1 MEKWKHKRK
10 IYWKLRTQLLVLFL
24 VLTIVPL
31 IIFSILIYRNS
42 VKSITE
48 QAQGYFMQSVEK
60 SSVIVDKEFDYIDEF
75 AQKLNIDS
83 RLYEIFK
90 NLDKTDEVSLMN
102 ANSRITAILDAYK
115 PWGSNIYSVHLV
127 TSYFR
132 FGEEDKNFYPKG
144 AFMNSRLEKEAREA
158 KGSVCWIPTYSYTDM
173 FGINNLTDTQ
183 VEYGSLFTAVCQ
195 MNFCDV
201 SSGRVERLSESVERP
216 ILVINY
222 TEEFLMSLIR
232 RYGAKDIVSDADY
245 LVIDR
250 EGNVICSSDPAYDAS
265 HRYQAD
271 WLGTLKKGTNSGYTT
286 EKDGREKYMV
296 TYAQSE
302 ITDWLVV
309 ARVPVHLLIQDVERN
324 IRSYIIA
331 IMVILLLLSAVSSY
345 MISRY
350 INRKIYGTIHMI
362 DQVGTGQ
369 FGSLIT
375 YDDRDEFSF
384 FYEKLNEMSRNIK
397 ALIHENY
404 EVKLQQKDFEIMI
417 LTIQLNPHFLYN
429 TLNIINWTCLAGDT
443 PKASRMIVDLS
454 RMLQYTSQSRKQL
467 VHLKDEIDWLKRY
480 IEIMQIRYENQFEVN
495 FDIPEELMEK
505 EVPKLFLQPLVENAI
520 VHGFKNSEEKGI
532 LEISAETDEEN
543 ICFTVEDNGAGMTQQ
558 RVKEVLEFTG
568 TSIGVAN
575 TDRRIKIL
583 YGEAYGVSLHSQLGE
598 GTAVVV
604 TIPK

>member
-1 MEKWKHKRK
+1 M
-10 IYWKLRTQLLVLFL
+10 
-24 VLTIVPL
+24 
-31 IIFSILIYRNS
+31 
-42 VKSITE
+42 
-48 QAQGYFMQSVEK
+48 
-60 SSVIVDKEFDYIDEF
+60 
-75 AQKLNIDS
+75 
-83 RLYEIFK
+83 
-90 NLDKTDEVSLMN
+90 
-102 ANSRITAILDAYK
+102 
-115 PWGSNIYSVHLV
+115 
-127 TSYFR
+127 
-132 FGEEDKNFYPKG
+132 
-144 AFMNSRLEKEAREA
+144 
-158 KGSVCWIPTYSYTDM
+158 
-173 FGINNLTDTQ
+173 
-183 VEYGSLFTAVCQ
+183 
-195 MNFCDV
+195 
-201 SSGRVERLSESVERP
+201 
-216 ILVINY
+216 
-222 TEEFLMSLIR
+222 
-232 RYGAKDIVSDADY
+232 
-245 LVIDR
+245 
-250 EGNVICSSDPAYDAS
+250 
-265 HRYQAD
+265 
-271 WLGTLKKGTNSGYTT
+271 
-286 EKDGREKYMV
+286 
-296 TYAQSE
+296 
-302 ITDWLVV
+302 
-309 ARVPVHLLIQDVERN
+309 LIQDVERN

-467 VHLKDEIDWLKRY
+467 VHLKDDIDWLKRY